1 MKNTVTLFV
10 LCFSILNVLQAQD
23 VGEYKL
29 EVKNV
34 SFETLPTLHSFVF
47 GTVGNK
53 VLLIGGRVDGLHRRQ
68 PWATFWESENNT
80 SAYVIDIE
88 EQQVWEKNLSELPPN
103 LYEQLQS
110 TNMEFVQVENDLY
123 ISGGYGYSA
132 TAQDHITYPF
142 LTIVKL
148 EECINAIINGEAISP
163 YFSQLEDERMRVTGG
178 QMGYL
183 DGIFYLV
190 GGQKFM
196 GRYNPMGPDHGP
208 GFIQEYTDAIRKF
221 SITYDNENYA
231 IENYQSIIDSAQL
244 HRRDYNM
251 LPQIFPNGQAGFTA
265 FSGVFQH
272 EVDLPWLNTVN
283 IHSDSFEVNNDFNQ
297 YLSQYHSAK
306 AAIYSSEH
314 NEMYNLFFGGISQY
328 FIDNEGDLIR
338 DENVPFVTTISSITR
353 FNDGQMLE
361 EKIGDMPAL
370 LGAGAEFFLNQ
381 NLFIENDIIQYDS
394 FQDDTIR
401 LGYIFGGIESSQAN
415 IFFINN
421 GEESTASNQLFEVL
435 LTKTVNSTINIDQQ
449 IEEIKIYPNPSSKKK
464 DAKIELSLTTK
475 ANIQIDLFDNKGVM
489 MNTILKSRKLSP
501 GLYQYDIPTKNLTAG
516 VYHIRVKVNDGFISK
531 KIVVK

>member
-1 MKNTVTLFV
+1 
-10 LCFSILNVLQAQD
+10 
-23 VGEYKL
+23 
-29 EVKNV
+29 
-34 SFETLPTLHSFVF
+34 
-47 GTVGNK
+47 
-53 VLLIGGRVDGLHRRQ
+53 
-68 PWATFWESENNT
+68 
-80 SAYVIDIE
+80 
-88 EQQVWEKNLSELPPN
+88 
-103 LYEQLQS
+103 
-110 TNMEFVQVENDLY
+110 
-123 ISGGYGYSA
+123 
-132 TAQDHITYPF
+132 
-142 LTIVKL
+142 
-148 EECINAIINGEAISP
+148 
-163 YFSQLEDERMRVTGG
+163 
-178 QMGYL
+178 
-183 DGIFYLV
+183 
-190 GGQKFM
+190 
-196 GRYNPMGPDHGP
+196 
-208 GFIQEYTDAIRKF
+208 
-221 SITYDNENYA
+221 
-231 IENYQSIIDSAQL
+231 
-244 HRRDYNM
+244 
-251 LPQIFPNGQAGFTA
+251 
-265 FSGVFQH
+265 
-272 EVDLPWLNTVN
+272 
-283 IHSDSFEVNNDFNQ
+283 
-297 YLSQYHSAK
+297 
-306 AAIYSSEH
+306 
-314 NEMYNLFFGGISQY
+314 
-328 FIDNEGDLIR
+328 
-338 DENVPFVTTISSITR
+338 
-353 FNDGQMLE
+353 MLE